1 MADAQAEG
9 PSPGDLPR
17 AGPLAWPT
25 EWAGLPFFL
34 ATAAE
39 AGLPEAV
46 LSDAVLADQPL
57 SWTFYQLARRLIPA
71 AGPADPALF
80 ALAGLVPGDEP
91 QQPLAEEAAHL
102 DTHAGGWARVTA
114 ARLGQAERDAFD
126 VAGQVAARTGSIVA
140 SSGWIEVHLDLADV
154 DIDVRRA
161 GLDLDP
167 GWVPWLGV
175 VVIFVY
181 A

>member
-1 MADAQAEG
+1 M
-9 PSPGDLPR
+9 
-17 AGPLAWPT
+17 
-25 EWAGLPFFL
+25 
-34 ATAAE
+34 
-39 AGLPEAV
+39 
-46 LSDAVLADQPL
+46 
-57 SWTFYQLARRLIPA
+57 
-71 AGPADPALF
+71 
-80 ALAGLVPGDEP
+80 
-91 QQPLAEEAAHL
+91 
-102 DTHAGGWARVTA
+102 HAGGWAHVTA
-114 ARLGQAERDAFD
+114 ARLGQAERDALD

-140 SSGWIEVHLDLADV
+140 SPGWIEVHLDLGDV